1 MERSKYGSLV
11 GQKKSFSFLPLQKG
25 VVAQRCLS
33 CFRPAC
39 FGARGRGLGST
50 DSNLVVTGCECSG
63 DHFKWEEQEVPPVPL
78 ALPLAP
84 LLHS

>member
-1 MERSKYGSLV
+1 MARWLV

-63 DHFKWEEQEVPPVPL
+63 DHFKWEE
-78 ALPLAP
+78 
-84 LLHS
+84 